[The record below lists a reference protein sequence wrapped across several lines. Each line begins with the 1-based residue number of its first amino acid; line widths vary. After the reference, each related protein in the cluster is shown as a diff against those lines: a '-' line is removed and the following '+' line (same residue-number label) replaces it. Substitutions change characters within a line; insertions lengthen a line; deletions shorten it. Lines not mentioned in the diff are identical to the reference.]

1 MNLARIVLKLLSVK
15 AMAFE
20 RATKDPMSAQKK
32 VLAKYLKRNK
42 NTEYGLKCGFAG
54 IKSIEDYQARVPVSD
69 SEDIYPYI
77 ERMKS
82 GQNNILTA
90 DRPIFFGLTSGTTGK
105 PKFIPVTGYSRSKKA
120 EVADLW
126 AYYIVKDHPEVLDGK
141 ILAIVNLEVE
151 GYADSGVPYGAET
164 GQGYDNL
171 PAVVRRMYAIPREVF
186 YIKDYRTRYYCIL
199 RIGMGQDIRTVAVL
213 NPSTLVLLCEK
224 IGEWKDGLIKDIEE
238 GTLEGSLDIPADIRT
253 AIEKRLRPNPRRA
266 SELKAIIKEK
276 GELLPKYFWPDMELI
291 ECWKG
296 GTVKLYL
303 KELPRYFGDV
313 RIRDFGCL
321 STEARSS
328 IPMSDY
334 GAGGVLAINT
344 NFYEFIPKEDMGKRK
359 KRFLLSDQ
367 LEKDKEYYLVV
378 TTPGGLYRYNI
389 DDIIT
394 VDSFFNKTPMIEF
407 VQKGL
412 NAVSVTG
419 EKVYESQ
426 VNAAINRAVD
436 KHKMV
441 LRFFS
446 ACVEFNKFPHYV
458 FLVEFEEEHLPAEKK
473 RGLLKSIE
481 EELCLENAEYEY
493 SRKSMAL
500 GAPMLKA
507 VKSGEFEKYRAKRIA
522 EGVHDAQFKAP
533 ELTAD
538 PEFQKNFIIDEV
550 VRL

>member
-1 MNLARIVLKLLSVK
+1 MNLAYMVLKLLK
-15 AMAFE
+15 FRAKAFE
-20 RATKDPMSAQKK
+20 DSTKDPMEAQRK
-32 VLAKYLKRNK
+32 VLLNYLHRNR
-42 NTEYGLKCGFAG
+42 NTEYGRRCGFSG
-54 IKSIEDYQARVPVSD
+54 IKTIKEFQVQVPPSD
-69 SEDIYPYI
+69 SEVIFPFI
-77 ERMKS
+77 ERMKA
-82 GQNNILTA
+82 GEANVLTM
-90 DRPIFFGLTSGTTGK
+90 DRPIFFSLTSGTTGK
-105 PKFIPVTGYSRSKKA
+105 PKFIPVTNFSRDKKA

-126 AYYIVKDHPEVLDGK
+126 AYYIVRDHPEILSGK
-141 ILAIVNLEVE
+141 ILAIVNLETE
-151 GYADSGVPYGAET
+151 GHTTSGVPYGAET
-164 GQGYDNL
+164 GHGYENL
-171 PAVVRRMYAIPREVF
+171 PAVVRRLYAIPAEVF
-186 YIKDYRTRYYCIL
+186 YIKDYKTRYYCVM
-199 RIGMGQDIRTVAVL
+199 RIAMEQDIRTVAVL

-224 IGEWKDGLIKDIEE
+224 VGEWKDKIVKDIEE
-238 GTLEGSLDIPADIRT
+238 GSLDKGLDIPQNIRE
-253 AIEKRLRPNPRRA
+253 AVEKKLKPNPRRA
-266 SELKAIIKEK
+266 YELKAILKEK
-276 GELLPKYFWPDMELI
+276 GQLLPKYFWPNMKLI

-303 KELPRYFGDV
+303 KELPRFFGDV
-313 RIRDFGCL
+313 PIRDFGCL

-328 IPMSDY
+328 IPMNDY

-344 NFYEFIPKEDMGKRK
+344 NFYEFIPKEDIGKRD
-359 KRFLLSDQ
+359 KRFLLADQ
-367 LEKDKEYYLVV
+367 VEEGREYFLVV

-389 DDIIT
+389 DDIVT

-436 KHKMV
+436 KHKLI

-458 FLVEFEEEHLPAEKK
+458 FLVEFEEEHVPTKK
-473 RGLLKSIE
+473 KQELLETIE
-481 EELCLENAEYEY
+481 EELSNENAEYEY
-493 SRKSMAL
+493 TRKSMVL
-500 GAPMLKA
+500 GAPILKA
-507 VKSGEFEKYRAKRIA
+507 VKSGEFEKYRTKRIK

-538 PEFQKNFIIDEV
+538 PDFQKNFIIDEV